1 MSTELQLLRESIKTN
16 ISAITNVYDITG
28 QWLPPGNYYFLINY
42 VGPQQFKVEL
52 NCNMTV

>member
-1 MSTELQLLRESIKTN
+1 MSTDLQLLRESIKTN

-42 VGPQQFKVEL
+42 TGTRLCKGRIKLQRI
-52 NCNMTV
+52 